1 MEADHCLLAG
11 GGTETLRGSS
21 AADARHLAES
31 PYSAASRID
40 ERWDCGAT
48 TDRRYPFLLTV
59 RDELGKLIATFPI
72 LSQADADAILAELRK
87 GVED

>member
-1 MEADHCLLAG
+1 LANYV
-11 GGTETLRGSS
+11 TEVT
-21 AADARHLAES
+21 
-31 PYSAASRID
+31 P
-40 ERWDCGAT
+40 T